1 MGGCCGTTPLHIFE
15 LAKIVNNYTPRPLPQ
30 RRHVTCLSG
39 LEQLRIVPEA
49 NFVNVGERT
58 NVAGSAKF
66 ARLIREKKLTRKLSR
81 WPAPKSKR
89 APISSMSA
97 WTTA

>member
-1 MGGCCGTTPLHIFE
+1 M
-15 LAKIVNNYTPRPLPQ
+15 NNYTPRPLPQ

-66 ARLIREKKLTRKLSR
+66 ARLIREKNYEEALSV
-81 WPAPKSKR
+81 AR
-89 APISSMSA
+89 AQVEAGANIVDVCMDDGLIDGPEAMRDFS
-97 WTTA
+97 T